1 MDLIRQN
8 DVLFTFG
15 FWLHHFAL
23 FNHQL
28 LLCRVPTY
36 IRFKILNP
44 SYLPTY
50 TYLPTDLPT
59 YLTFKTF
66 NPTYLPTYLP
76 SLGTRLVM
84 KIA

>member
-8 DVLFTFG
+8 DVLFTFS

-23 FNHQL
+23 FNHPS

-36 IRFKILNP
+36 IRFKILYP
-44 SYLPTY
+44 SYLPTP
-50 TYLPTDLPT
+50 TYIHLPT

-66 NPTYLPTYLP
+66 HPTY
-76 SLGTRLVM
+76 LGTRLVM